1 MGRKKYPVD
10 LTEQER
16 AELEEFINKGTR
28 SAQAITRARILL
40 QADEGATDQEIVDA
54 LGCGVNTPSN
64 VRERYTERG
73 IDAIHRK
80 DPDRTYDRKLDGE
93 GEARLIALA
102 CSEPPDGRSHWPL
115 RLLAGEL
122 VTLEEID
129 IESISHETVRQ
140 TLKKTNCSPTDR
152 NNG

>member
-1 MGRKKYPVD
+1 MPAKKYTVD
-10 LTEQER
+10 LSEEER
-16 AELEEFINKGTR
+16 AELEEFISKGDR

-40 QADEGATDQEIVDA
+40 QADEGVTDQKIVEA
-54 LGCGVNTPSN
+54 LGCGKNTPAN

-80 DPDRTYDRKLDGE
+80 DPDRTYERKLDGE
-93 GEARLIALA
+93 AEARLIALA

-115 RLLAGEL
+115 RLLADEL
-122 VTLEEID
+122 VALGEID

-140 TLKKTNCSPTDR
+140 TLKKTNCSHTDR